1 MPSKSIKPRTA
12 KGKRTVPRRELLRR
26 VAVAVDMAREAATST
41 LGTDLD
47 SGMREQALLWIFGY
61 LTGLA
66 LGGLISDND
75 DQQFL
80 ERLAD
85 KALAAGI
92 EEYVDNLSRATAQP
106 ETLQPMLTRLR
117 DLARRLAREL
127 PPGAPRLA
135 VVK

>member
-1 MPSKSIKPRTA
+1 MPSKSA
-12 KGKRTVPRRELLRR
+12 KLRAAKKRAVPRRELLRR

-41 LGTDLD
+41 LGDDLD
-47 SGMREQALLWIFGY
+47 SGTREQALLWIFGY

-92 EEYVDNLSRATAQP
+92 DEYVDNLNRAVAPTA
-106 ETLQPMLTRLR
+106 ELQPMLTRLQ

-127 PPGAPRLA
+127 PPGVPKLA